1 MERRLTW
8 LRKRHAYC
16 RAVRYAEMTCH
27 RFPNRKGMLQRVE
40 FDLEQGLCRVDGVE
54 GFTGDW
60 KAPEIAERQ
69 EDH

>member
-40 FDLEQGLCRVDGVE
+40 FDLE
-54 GFTGDW
+54 
-60 KAPEIAERQ
+60 
-69 EDH
+69 